1 MEAIKTWFTSGQAL
15 EAGVFILKPL
25 LILLVCRILIG
36 IALKIA
42 NKLLDN
48 SKLDKGM
55 QGFTKSS
62 IKIIFWFIAIII
74 SADMIGLDTTSLVTL
89 LGVVSLALSLS
100 FQNIMTN
107 VFSGITILLSKPFS
121 VGDYVE
127 IAGVGGT
134 VQAITLMRTT
144 LLTPD
149 RKVES
154 LPNSTVCDG
163 RITNYSLEPNRRVEI
178 KVSVSYDAS
187 TEQVKEA
194 VFDVLNN
201 DSRIKQGDIKPTVR
215 LNAYNENDIQYVI
228 RMWTDNAEYWNVY
241 YDTLEA
247 IREKFAE
254 RGIQF
259 SYPHIVV
266 HQIQENSQNEASK

>member
-25 LILLVCRILIG
+25 LILLVCRVLIG

-42 NKLLDN
+42 NKILDN

-55 QGFTKSS
+55 RGFTKSS

-74 SADMIGLDTTSLVTL
+74 SADMIGIDTTSLVTL

-194 VFDVLNN
+194 IFDVLND

-254 RGIQF
+254 RGLQF

-266 HQIQENSQNEASK
+266 HQIKENLQNEASK

>member
-1 MEAIKTWFTSGQAL
+1 M
-15 EAGVFILKPL
+15 
-25 LILLVCRILIG
+25 
-36 IALKIA
+36 
-42 NKLLDN
+42 
-48 SKLDKGM
+48 
-55 QGFTKSS
+55 
-62 IKIIFWFIAIII
+62 
-74 SADMIGLDTTSLVTL
+74 
-89 LGVVSLALSLS
+89 
-100 FQNIMTN
+100 
-107 VFSGITILLSKPFS
+107 
-121 VGDYVE
+121 
-127 IAGVGGT
+127 
-134 VQAITLMRTT
+134 
-144 LLTPD
+144 
-149 RKVES
+149 ES

-228 RMWTDNAEYWNVY
+228 RMWTDNSEYWNVY
-241 YDTLEA
+241 FDTLEA

-254 RGIQF
+254 RGIEF

-266 HQIQENSQNEASK
+266 HHDNADARNGESK